1 MKKLIDLKVLFV
13 AVALLEFT
21 YAICSLTPP
30 SLVQDVT
37 GWVLNADGHWIVKL
51 LGASLFTQGLIAWI
65 FRKDPNLAVAKA
77 LAFYQI
83 ASATADWIMWIVM
96 ADEGIFSTPMSR
108 ILVPAAIV
116 SHYLLGIL
124 LMTGIVN
131 ASNESKEK
139 LHSAL

>member
-1 MKKLIDLKVLFV
+1 MKKLIDLRVLFV
-13 AVALLEFT
+13 AVAMLEFT

-30 SLVQDVT
+30 SLVQGVT

-83 ASATADWIMWIVM
+83 ASATADWIMWIIM

-124 LMTGIVN
+124 LIAGIAN
-131 ASNESKEK
+131 ASNEPKQK